1 MSLQQGNTQPQPKT
15 APNPQAPVGGSII
28 GPDGNE
34 IIITEEMVQ
43 RACKQLEDSRKE
55 PAKKD

>member
-1 MSLQQGNTQPQPKT
+1 MSLQHQGNTQEKSVK
-15 APNPQAPVGGSII
+15 NPQAPLGGAII
-28 GPDGNE
+28 GPDGKE

-43 RACKQLEDSRKE
+43 QACKTLEESRKD